1 MQESDF
7 LTPHE
12 SKVQL
17 DAVVIYS
24 VFIYNSSSNKEE
36 LNFDQVTVNW
46 LKHLFCCP
54 FMSKLQ

>member
-46 LKHLFCCP
+46 LKRLFCCP